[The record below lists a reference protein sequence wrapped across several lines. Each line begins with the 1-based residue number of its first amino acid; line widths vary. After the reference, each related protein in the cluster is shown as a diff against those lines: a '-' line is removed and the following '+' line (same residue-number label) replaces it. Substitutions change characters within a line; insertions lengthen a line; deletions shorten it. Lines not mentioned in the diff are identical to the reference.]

1 MHISKPG
8 SVLKLNALENLFEV
22 TLSIQLKFAL
32 YSEKTSIKHDYSDSL
47 NALQQSRNWN
57 TRNF

>member
-47 NALQQSRNWN
+47 NALQQLSNWN
-57 TRNF
+57 TQNF